1 MELFYALSKPSCI
14 HSLNQG
20 EVSVYEALWI
30 TNSTLTIN
38 QSQSRTWL
46 IYCFP
51 WVIPITKTNR
61 NSACWLRQ
69 SLMID
74 PHQLIPPS
82 SLFPLHIDRTRG
94 CIFQRGE
101 MKAYWRQSP
110 LEALS
115 NRLYTWG
122 IMMASN
128 STLVRIATSGFDGVD
143 RLDIFTDRCIIS
155 GLLVARSTQ

>member
-1 MELFYALSKPSCI
+1 MSRNSFDPSCLQSHTPLKTTAFHMELFYALSKPSCI

-74 PHQLIPPS
+74 PHQLISPS

-101 MKAYWRQSP
+101 MKAYWRQSRWRP
-110 LEALS
+110 CRTAYIHE
-115 NRLYTWG
+115 G
-122 IMMASN
+122 
-128 STLVRIATSGFDGVD
+128 
-143 RLDIFTDRCIIS
+143 
-155 GLLVARSTQ
+155 